1 MKSNIFSHH
10 TSHKVGKGK
19 NIWKW
24 RNVIPSQILYSG
36 NANHIWCKQANAFNG
51 GANGQSRC
59 GDFQFAIF
67 WRHYIVLVWWH
78 AEIDQPFI
86 SFGSF
91 CALLGL
97 RINKAK
103 CALVGINTQGKEV
116 NSLEG
121 YEGGHGLQKFGTS
134 TGK

>member
-1 MKSNIFSHH
+1 M
-10 TSHKVGKGK
+10 VE
-19 NIWKW
+19 WKT
-24 RNVIPSQILYSG
+24 PSLNCAQILSSG
-36 NANHIWCKQANAFNG
+36 NANHIWRKKANAFNG
-51 GANGQSRC
+51 GASGESRC

-67 WRHYIVLVWWH
+67 WRHYIVLVRGH

-103 CALVGINTQGKEV
+103 CALVGINTQGKEA

-134 TGK
+134 TGR